1 MSAVVALCHFCEFH
15 GPSVL
20 LVTVCAGPA
29 PSLAGAGQGGG
40 AGCERCSSLSAT
52 RSLLTSSHHC
62 QTFLSTQSGA
72 RPELQALVRT
82 AAIRALSCEVSQAR
96 EGPLLFAD
104 PTVSTVLANNF
115 FLKDSGA
122 RGFQRYYSIMVL
134 SREREL
140 LLTNFERIIHQT
152 NLVIEPLK
160 ISALNIYNSE
170 IRQEKTYTKPKRTS
184 ISAARNLTELA
195 DVNIYENLHRDFSL
209 LLVDIAQR
217 VKEELVTGQLM
228 KSSVTSSPPA
238 SLALLC
244 SLQHQLGGPRWRALL
259 HCLLAGRPLHLTSSD
274 QVVAS
279 RVAESLRL
287 LLPANPEPLNHPAN
301 LVLGTT
307 TIYSTAVAQLV
318 VPQPHSQQ
326 HFTFTCSDCTCDHHL
341 QSGLPTCKYCK
352 YLYESNFFAKYSKIL
367 QKNQIPA
374 AVQEMKTRSFI
385 EQILLQ
391 ARAFVV
397 LSRAQRTSFLSKN
410 NLTAVDAEI
419 LIFFSKSS

>member
-20 LVTVCAGPA
+20 LVTVGAGPA
-29 PSLAGAGQGGG
+29 PPLTGAGRGGG
-40 AGCERCSSLSAT
+40 ADCERCSSLSTT

-140 LLTNFERIIHQT
+140 LLSNFERIIHQL

-160 ISALNIYNSE
+160 NSALNKYNSE

-184 ISAARNLTELA
+184 ISAARSLTELT

-244 SLQHQLGGPRWRALL
+244 SLQQQLGGPGWRGVL
-259 HCLLAGRPLHLTSSD
+259 HCVLAGRPLHLASSD
-274 QVVAS
+274 QVAAS
-279 RVAESLRL
+279 RVAESLCL
-287 LLPANPEPLNHPAN
+287 LLPSSPEPLNHPAN
-301 LVLGTT
+301 LVLGTN
-307 TIYSTAVAQLV
+307 TISTAVAQLA
-318 VPQPHSQQ
+318 VPQSHSQQ
-326 HFTFTCSDCTCDHHL
+326 HFTFTCPDCTCDHL
-341 QSGLPTCKYCK
+341 QSGLPTCKYCR

-391 ARAFVV
+391 ARAFVW

-419 LIFFSKSS
+419 LIFFSQFS